1 MFAYLLLFVTIGIYP
16 CQSFAASRFP
26 VYYPGKPERS
36 SPVFSVIYGLSVTV
50 ITFAIALVTGASLH
64 FSWQTLLMGLV
75 NGIVLAL
82 CNLLLLRTSSMGP
95 YSIVMLFLL
104 AGGICFPMFYNLLR
118 GVALPLPSWIGI
130 GVMLAAFLLTSIVS
144 YALGTSFG
152 VVSTIGVI
160 LMTIARASGVSPVF
174 AGGAILSGLYV
185 GDRAAPASSCASLV
199 ASQTGTDVTQNIRKM
214 IRPSLLPI
222 GLCIALYGALSLL
235 SAPESMDTSLLERF
249 DMEIYTQCLVPAA
262 HASAAGAGVR
272 GIEDQICHGD
282 RYRRFDGD
290 RGISAKDSRV
300 GNAAHDDRRLCAA
313 R

>member
-1 MFAYLLLFVTIGIYP
+1 MFAYLLLFVTIGIYT

-82 CNLLLLRTSSMGP
+82 YNLLLLRTSSMGP

-130 GVMLAAFLLTSIVS
+130 GVMLAAFLLIN
-144 YALGTSFG
+144 LPG
-152 VVSTIGVI
+152 
-160 LMTIARASGVSPVF
+160 R
-174 AGGAILSGLYV
+174 GGAKI
-185 GDRAAPASSCASLV
+185 RNSSRCASF
-199 ASQTGTDVTQNIRKM
+199 S
-214 IRPSLLPI
+214 
-222 GLCIALYGALSLL
+222 AL
-235 SAPESMDTSLLERF
+235 
-249 DMEIYTQCLVPAA
+249 
-262 HASAAGAGVR
+262 
-272 GIEDQICHGD
+272 
-282 RYRRFDGD
+282 
-290 RGISAKDSRV
+290 
-300 GNAAHDDRRLCAA
+300 
-313 R
+313 